1 MLIESVFNKDQ
12 NHYYYEILLEKCSHQ
27 LAIKWSQNFFDS
39 IIMLRIGEIK
49 VWNIME
55 SMEIME
61 Y

>member
-27 LAIKWSQNFFDS
+27 LAIKWSLFDS

-55 SMEIME
+55 SMEIM
-61 Y
+61 

>member
-27 LAIKWSQNFFDS
+27 LAIKWSLFDS